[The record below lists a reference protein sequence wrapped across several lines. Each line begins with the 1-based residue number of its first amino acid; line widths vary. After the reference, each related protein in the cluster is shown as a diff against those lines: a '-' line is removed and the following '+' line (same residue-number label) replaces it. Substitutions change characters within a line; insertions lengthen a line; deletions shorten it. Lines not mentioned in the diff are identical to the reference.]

1 MLQGRCYRLPN
12 STGDLDS
19 SQLWIICSAIACK
32 CCCIASFEGRS
43 STFIDVEPRWRQKK
57 WLLRVAHALC
67 TQPTRLYGCGLEKQ
81 MPGMVWLSL
90 CRKQVPCHIL
100 VLLLGGSTCA
110 GAFFRDN
117 CISTALRKLA
127 VQKQAAPASLWAGLW
142 WIEAQSQVRFSQCM
156 HPLRRQLVLLLP
168 SAWERECILSAE
180 QHSCSLH
187 HVTAIQ
193 KAFSE
198 TFRSKWRRG
207 WPLSWMDENGMFSFP
222 IGFEPSKY

>member
-1 MLQGRCYRLPN
+1 MDYLLCHRLQ
-12 STGDLDS
+12 
-19 SQLWIICSAIACK
+19 
-32 CCCIASFEGRS
+32 
-43 STFIDVEPRWRQKK
+43 
-57 WLLRVAHALC
+57 
-67 TQPTRLYGCGLEKQ
+67 
-81 MPGMVWLSL
+81 
-90 CRKQVPCHIL
+90 
-100 VLLLGGSTCA
+100 VLLYSLLWREIIHFYRCGTQVASEEMITQSCSCSVHTTHTPLWLWTWKTNAWHGVAVPVPQT
-110 GAFFRDN
+110 GALPHSGFAFRRFHLCWGLFRDN
-117 CISTALRKLA
+117 CISTASRKLA
-127 VQKQAAPASLWAGLW
+127 VQRQAAPASLWAGLW